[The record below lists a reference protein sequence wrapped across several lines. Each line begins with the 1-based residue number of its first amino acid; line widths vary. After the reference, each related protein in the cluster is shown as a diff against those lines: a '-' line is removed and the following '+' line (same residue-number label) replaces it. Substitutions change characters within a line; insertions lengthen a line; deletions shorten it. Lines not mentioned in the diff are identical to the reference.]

1 MNKKGQ
7 QLEATEKIA
16 ELTCVYLPVTPA
28 RSISYNEDNMTT
40 QWLVEG
46 ARWAVCREQYLS
58 AIPWDKLSD
67 ILVGIRSISL
77 TQDREYQN
85 ETRDSN
91 DRSKS

>member
-1 MNKKGQ
+1 M
-7 QLEATEKIA
+7 
-16 ELTCVYLPVTPA
+16 
-28 RSISYNEDNMTT
+28 EDNKII
-40 QWLVEG
+40 WLRSGSSEPG
-46 ARWAVCREQYLS
+46 EHMHRTILS

-77 TQDREYQN
+77 TQDREYEN

>member
-1 MNKKGQ
+1 
-7 QLEATEKIA
+7 
-16 ELTCVYLPVTPA
+16 
-28 RSISYNEDNMTT
+28 MTT
-40 QWLVEG
+40 QWLVER
-46 ARWAVCREQYLS
+46 ARWAYAEKNIFQLFLQGT
-58 AIPWDKLSD
+58 WDKLSD